1 MNITMQNIE
10 RLTLEQ
16 IREFVEGSRTIGFA
30 APKREA
36 VYEFLERV
44 LKSQQYRRL
53 SRGQKGIVR
62 RFLGKMTGLS
72 RAQLTRW
79 IGRWMKTRRVQR
91 KPVCRPSFPR
101 RYTAAD
107 IALLAGV
114 DAAHEDL
121 SGPAVRRVVKREHEV
136 FGRWSMCDWP
146 ASRFPTFITITCATR
161 QFTAASACACSTRRR
176 GRWALP

>member
-10 RLTLEQ
+10 RLTTDQ
-16 IREFVEGSRTIGFA
+16 IREFVEGSRSIGFS

-36 VYEFLERV
+36 IYEFIERV
-44 LKSQQYRRL
+44 LKSQQYRRI

-62 RFLGKMTGLS
+62 RFLVKMTGLS

-79 IGRWMKTRRVQR
+79 IGRWMKTRRVKR
-91 KPVCRPSFPR
+91 KPACQPSFPR
-101 RYTAAD
+101 RYTTAD

-121 SGPAVRRVVKREHEV
+121 SGPAIRRVMQREHEV
-136 FGRWSMCDWP
+136 LGRWSMCDWLTVAVRKGAKMAP
-146 ASRFPTFITITCATR
+146 RWSRY
-161 QFTAASACACSTRRR
+161 QY
-176 GRWALP
+176 

>member
-1 MNITMQNIE
+1 MNITMQNTE

-16 IREFVEGSRTIGFA
+16 IREFVEGSRAIGFA
-30 APKREA
+30 SPKGQA
-36 VYEFLERV
+36 VYEFIERV
-44 LKSQQYRRL
+44 LKSQQYRRIN
-53 SRGQKGIVR
+53 RGQKGIVR
-62 RFLGKMTGLS
+62 RFLAKMTGLS

-114 DAAHEDL
+114 GAAHEDL
-121 SGPAVRRVVKREHEV
+121 SGPAVARAGKAGH
-136 FGRWSMCDWP
+136 
-146 ASRFPTFITITCATR
+146 
-161 QFTAASACACSTRRR
+161 
-176 GRWALP
+176 

>member
-101 RYTAAD
+101 R
-107 IALLAGV
+107 
-114 DAAHEDL
+114 
-121 SGPAVRRVVKREHEV
+121 
-136 FGRWSMCDWP
+136 
-146 ASRFPTFITITCATR
+146 
-161 QFTAASACACSTRRR
+161 TRRPTSLFWR
-176 GRWALP
+176 EWTRPMKTCPDRRCGEL

>member
-62 RFLGKMTGLS
+62 RFLVKMTGLS

-79 IGRWMKTRRVQR
+79 IGRCMKTRRVQR
-91 KPVCRPSFPR
+91 KPACRPSLLR
-101 RYTAAD
+101 CGHCGAK
-107 IALLAGV
+107 LLAQYPGPRV
-114 DAAHEDL
+114 IRYQCSGYLQNRDRACCVMFGGLRAGKSL
-121 SGPAVRRVVKREHEV
+121 SRISDSELARR
-136 FGRWSMCDWP
+136 
-146 ASRFPTFITITCATR
+146 
-161 QFTAASACACSTRRR
+161 QTADS
-176 GRWALP
+176 

>member
-1 MNITMQNIE
+1 MNITMQKIE

-91 KPVCRPSFPR
+91 KPACRGELSAKVHGGRHRPAGRCGR
-101 RYTAAD
+101 RA
-107 IALLAGV
+107 
-114 DAAHEDL
+114 
-121 SGPAVRRVVKREHEV
+121 
-136 FGRWSMCDWP
+136 
-146 ASRFPTFITITCATR
+146 
-161 QFTAASACACSTRRR
+161 
-176 GRWALP
+176 